1 MLDVTKV
8 GADLP
13 PAQQDE
19 TLSDL
24 AFFLDAF
31 GSTRAVRVKLQ
42 EQERDVRR
50 FGGQLRRLMNL
61 RDESSLEHGEI
72 AINDNENTA
81 HGVDAT
87 MEDLDFFLR
96 TFGST
101 RAVRTKLET
110 QRCCIVGL
118 QRTVQWL
125 HARQR
130 KADKSEIC
138 GNLSVLAPKMSDE
151 RKSEERG
158 QDLRQTGP
166 MGGVQKDGDANNSGE
181 SDSGDVDEVDM
192 EKAGG
197 GSSSLLVREDR
208 AALGRAT
215 CSEENEVENIYV
227 VPTEEHDET
236 TSSRSEQDQL
246 TDVESGGSHLQPLS
260 SVLLVRGGFADVDV
274 GDDNKREMCGSK
286 TVSFCSSSDDGD
298 FREQTK
304 TQQKLARTEASAML
318 AEQRNSADYCNV
330 AEEKPAPTRT
340 PDNKPRKFCTM
351 PGCQKMAQFH
361 GLCCHHGGYHMLVS
375 KA

>member
-101 RAVRTKLET
+101 HAVRTKLET
-110 QRCCIVGL
+110 QRCYIVGL

-138 GNLSVLAPKMSDE
+138 GNLPVLAPKMSDE

-158 QDLRQTGP
+158 QGLQQTGP
-166 MGGVQKDGDANNSGE
+166 MGGVQKDD
-181 SDSGDVDEVDM
+181 
-192 EKAGG
+192 KAGG

-227 VPTEEHDET
+227 VPTEEHDEM
-236 TSSRSEQDQL
+236 TSSRSERDQL
-246 TDVESGGSHLQPLS
+246 TDVESGASHLQPLS

-274 GDDNKREMCGSK
+274 GDDNKHEMCGSK
-286 TVSFCSSSDDGD
+286 TVSLSSSSDDGD

-304 TQQKLARTEASAML
+304 AQQKLALTEASAML
-318 AEQRNSADYCNV
+318 VEQRNSAGYCNV

-340 PDNKPRKFCTM
+340 PDNKPRKFCTI